1 MIRTNQSEG
10 KSGEPGGGKRGVVCW
25 NEDPQAQALR
35 IELNNG
41 SFFVFPL
48 SHFLSA
54 EFARAHDGDSLNL
67 AFSTHEVRIHG
78 RHLREVAL
86 ALQKLAVEWIREIP
100 QKYAALA
107 DTNAAVVLSIEVAA
121 IAEAPLVNERRHD
134 ITPSNMTG

>member
-35 IELNNG
+35 IELNSGN
-41 SFFVFPL
+41 FFVFPL

-54 EFARAHDGDSLNL
+54 EFTRADNGDSLNL
-67 AFSTHEVRIHG
+67 AFSTHEVRIRG

-86 ALQKLAVEWIREIP
+86 ALQKLAVEWIRETP

-107 DTNAAVVLSIEVAA
+107 DTNAALIQSIEVSAKG
-121 IAEAPLVNERRHD
+121 ESTSSGDPD
-134 ITPSNMTG
+134 G

>member
-10 KSGEPGGGKRGVVCW
+10 KSGEPGGGKRGVLCW

-35 IELNNG
+35 IELNSGN
-41 SFFVFPL
+41 FFVFPL

-54 EFARAHDGDSLNL
+54 EFTRADNGDSLNL
-67 AFSTHEVRIHG
+67 AFSTHEVRIRG

-86 ALQKLAVEWIREIP
+86 ALQKLAVEWIRETP

-107 DTNAAVVLSIEVAA
+107 DTNAALIQSIEVS
-121 IAEAPLVNERRHD
+121 EVD
-134 ITPSNMTG
+134 IKK

>member
-1 MIRTNQSEG
+1 MIRTNQSQG
-10 KSGEPGGGKRGVVCW
+10 KSSEPGVGARGAVCW

-35 IELNNG
+35 IELNSGNL
-41 SFFVFPL
+41 FVFPL

-54 EFARAHDGDSLNL
+54 EFTRIDGCDSLNL
-67 AFSTHEVRIHG
+67 AFTTHEVRIRG

-107 DTNAAVVLSIEVAA
+107 DTNAAFVQSIEVSA
-121 IAEAPLVNERRHD
+121 IGESRSSDNAH
-134 ITPSNMTG
+134 G